1 MARLPDHL
9 TTPRLVLRR
18 WQPADVD
25 ALATA
30 IAESREHLLPWM
42 PWAAAEPLARET
54 RLAWIDLGNADAAS
68 GGDAVL
74 GMFAGP
80 VVVGGT
86 GLHRRRG
93 PDTLEIGYWVHAD
106 HLGQGF
112 ATEAATALTTAAFAV
127 PGIEHVEI
135 HHDRANTASRG
146 IPERLGYR
154 MVAESPD
161 AVTAP
166 GEEGVDCCWRTDRR
180 GWPPSAIAR
189 ARHSPR

>member
-1 MARLPDHL
+1 MRRGWRGSISATPTPIPAATPSSGCSPARS
-9 TTPRLVLRR
+9 
-18 WQPADVD
+18 
-25 ALATA
+25 
-30 IAESREHLLPWM
+30 I
-42 PWAAAEPLARET
+42 
-54 RLAWIDLGNADAAS
+54 
-68 GGDAVL
+68 
-74 GMFAGP
+74 
-80 VVVGGT
+80 VGGT